1 MKSKVTI
8 LPGREESASQNTE
21 SVQKKRVGAYCR
33 VSTKHDDQIS
43 SYYNQVAYYVD
54 KIENNEDW
62 LFVDIY
68 ADEGISG
75 TKTAKRDEFN
85 RMLEDCRNGLLDI
98 VLVKSISRFA
108 RNTVDCLKYV
118 RELRNLDVDVYF
130 ENENLH
136 GMYISS
142 EFLIS
147 IHAMHAQEQSVSI
160 SNNIRWS
167 IRKQMRN
174 GTWIPSIAKYGYRIH
189 EDEIVKD
196 KKVAYVIDMIK
207 VLYINGYSFSKI
219 RDVLNEKQIPSP
231 SHHEKWTETTIIQI
245 LKDEMY
251 QGHLIAQRIYTTE
264 TFPFE
269 RRINRGEMPKY
280 IYYDDHEPYIS
291 KEETEKIIHIL
302 EMRRALNGSF
312 TAHPRGGIRNCMSGN
327 VYCAVCNGKMKRV
340 HRGENKKIGYTCVNH
355 IKNKEECSNKTVM
368 ETVIQQAFVK
378 AFNKLKYYPNL
389 LEDYLKDLK
398 LLDRYKS
405 QQENS
410 KNTTEKIRSIRKQIY
425 ETAVMF
431 NRSLCGSAFYVQRL
445 KELREEID
453 KIQSN
458 QKKRESELN
467 VKDRILKTKA
477 IQKLLH
483 DSDYLMEFEEKSY
496 EMIIDHVAAKD
507 DGHITLYLK
516 NGMILDEQAE
526 VRK

>member
-8 LPGREESASQNTE
+8 LPGRDDSETQSKEKD
-21 SVQKKRVGAYCR
+21 QKKRVGAYCR

-54 KIENNEDW
+54 KIDKNEDW
-62 LFVDIY
+62 MFVDIY

-75 TKTAKRDEFN
+75 TKTEKRDEFN
-85 RMLEDCRNGLLDI
+85 RMLEDCRKGLLDI

-108 RNTVDCLKYV
+108 RNTVDTLKYV
-118 RELRNLDVDVYF
+118 RELRNLGVDVYF

-136 GMYISS
+136 GMDISS

-167 IRKQMRN
+167 IRKRMRN
-174 GTWIPSIAKYGYRIH
+174 GTWIPALVKYGYRIH

-196 KKVAYVIDMIK
+196 KKVAYIIDMIK
-207 VLYINGYSFSKI
+207 VLYINGYSFPKI
-219 RDVLNEKQIPSP
+219 RDILNEKKIPSP
-231 SHHEKWTETTIIQI
+231 NHREKWTETTIIKI
-245 LKDEMY
+245 LTDEMY
-251 QGHLIAQRIYTTE
+251 RGHLIAQRIYSTKS
-264 TFPFE
+264 FPFE

-291 KEETEKIIHIL
+291 KEETEKIVHIL

-340 HRGENKKIGYTCVNH
+340 QRGKNKEIGYTCVRH

-378 AFNKLKYYPNL
+378 AFNKLKYYPDL
-389 LEDYLKDLK
+389 LEDYLKDLR
-398 LLDRYKS
+398 LLDQYKS

-410 KNTTEKIRSIRKQIY
+410 ENLTEKIRSLRKQIY

-431 NRSLCGSAFYVQRL
+431 NRGLCGSAFYMQRL
-445 KELREEID
+445 KKLREEID
-453 KIQSN
+453 KITSDQE
-458 QKKRESELN
+458 KKKNELN
-467 VKDRILKTKA
+467 VKDRILQTEA
-477 IQKLLH
+477 IQQILC
-483 DSDYLMEFEEKSY
+483 DSNYLSEFEEKSY
-496 EMIIDHVAAKD
+496 EMIIDHIEAKD
-507 DGHITLYLK
+507 TGYITFYLK
-516 NGMILDEQAE
+516 NGMILDEQVE